1 MYKITAKSCS
11 TPDDSTMWDTVL
23 YQCLL
28 LVSAQD
34 DPDLVVTTADGPD
47 ALYLEKV

>member
-1 MYKITAKSCS
+1 
-11 TPDDSTMWDTVL
+11 MWDTVL

-34 DPDLVVTTADGPD
+34 DPDLVVTTVDGPD
-47 ALYLEKV
+47 ALYWEKVQSKYGPKSQWKRKV